1 MCHREAGKVRLD
13 RTRAPLITAVPG
25 FGMNVILHILPE
37 EDDVRWDE
45 EGWADTYLALARDLK
60 IEVTSDLGGISV
72 NVRVA
77 FDDDVRGI
85 LSHAVNRINTAND
98 QWIAERTK
106 RARARDEAE
115 TWWREQSLDLVGAS

>member
-1 MCHREAGKVRLD
+1 MKLD

>member
-1 MCHREAGKVRLD
+1 MCHREAGKVKLD